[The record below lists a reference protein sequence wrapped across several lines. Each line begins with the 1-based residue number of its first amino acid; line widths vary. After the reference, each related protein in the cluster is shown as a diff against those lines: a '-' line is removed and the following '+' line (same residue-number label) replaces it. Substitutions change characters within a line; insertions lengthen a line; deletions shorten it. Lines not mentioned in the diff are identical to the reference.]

1 MVDDIE
7 NSIIQSL
14 LNNIEYFNKVFTHLK
29 ETHFTQIENIEIF
42 KQIKDYY
49 KEYQE
54 HPKPKEIGLKLK
66 NIKSQNLRD
75 STLIHFKELMT
86 SDKIQN
92 LQFIVDESEK
102 YVQKME
108 FTKAIL
114 EGADAIQKDGD
125 LNPIYGLIGEALRI
139 NFDSDLGLVFTTDV
153 SRRLNYYKRKIQGMS
168 TGVKDFD
175 DLLGGGFRN
184 KTLNIIASVS
194 HGGKSAFLAH
204 FAAFRTLQG
213 DDGIYYT
220 LEMPEEETCKRIDG
234 NVLDIDINLFST
246 TPDEVFEEKL
256 NIVKNNL
263 GILVVKE
270 YPAGVL
276 DVLKIESHINE
287 YFMEYN
293 KMPKYICVDYLTLMK
308 SSRASLSNTNTYS
321 YYKLVSEELHALAK
335 KYNIP
340 VISCS
345 QINRSGYNN
354 KEAGL
359 ENVSDSIGIAQTADT
374 FIILIRTKELDA
386 EGHCV
391 LNFVK
396 NRNTGILSQ
405 CLSGIDFN
413 KMRFYSLNN
422 INNNIT
428 PANNPS
434 KFDNFDYGSMFE

>member
-153 SRRLNYYKRKIQGMS
+153 SRRLTYYKRKIQGMS
-168 TGVKDFD
+168 TGVKDLD
-175 DLLGGGFRN
+175 DILGGGFRN
-184 KTLNIIASVS
+184 KTLNIVASVS

-246 TPDEVFEEKL
+246 TPNEVFEERLSGVQDKL
-256 NIVKNNL
+256 
-263 GILVVKE
+263 GTLVVKE

-287 YFMEYN
+287 YFMKYN
-293 KMPKYICVDYLTLMK
+293 KLPKYICIDYLTLMK
-308 SSRASLSNTNTYS
+308 SSRASLNNTNTYS
-321 YYKLVSEELHALAK
+321 YYKLVAEELHALAK

-340 VISCS
+340 VISAS

-354 KEAGL
+354 KDAGL
-359 ENVSDSIGIAQTADT
+359 ENVSDSIGIAQTADV
-374 FIILIRTKELDA
+374 FMIMKRTKELDE
-386 EGHCV
+386 EGHCIYD
-391 LNFVK
+391 FVK

-405 CLSGIDFN
+405 CLLGIDFN